1 MRGAGVPS
9 PAPASGTRFC
19 FPTTTPVTLY
29 IILDW
34 LRESLVDI
42 LAPVVG
48 LQSINSNGQERFTAR
63 KR

>member
-1 MRGAGVPS
+1 
-9 PAPASGTRFC
+9 
-19 FPTTTPVTLY
+19 VTLY